1 MTPPAS
7 HVTQQGFSMYQ
18 SILVPVDGSTHAE
31 KALKVAA
38 QLASRPGKLYLIN
51 VQQPPDDIGLLV
63 GGSGMPVSD
72 EVIQKLV
79 EEREEEARRVLDKA
93 RAAAALEGLEVE
105 EVIAKGRPAEA
116 IVAEAQALKVEAIVM
131 GSRGMSDLKGMVI
144 GSVSHRVGH
153 TAHCTVITVN

>member
-1 MTPPAS
+1 
-7 HVTQQGFSMYQ
+7 MYQ

>member
-1 MTPPAS
+1 
-7 HVTQQGFSMYQ
+7 MYQ

-93 RAAAALEGLEVE
+93 RATAALEGLEVE

>member
-1 MTPPAS
+1 
-7 HVTQQGFSMYQ
+7 MYQ

-31 KALKVAA
+31 KALEVAA

-79 EEREEEARRVLDKA
+79 KERKEEARRVLDKA
-93 RAAAALEGLEVE
+93 RAAVALEGLEVE

-116 IVAEAQALKVEAIVM
+116 IVAEAEALKVEAIVM

-153 TAHCTVITVN
+153 TAHCTVVTVN

>member
-1 MTPPAS
+1 MTPLAS
-7 HVTQQGFSMYQ
+7 HITQQGFSMYQ

-153 TAHCTVITVN
+153 TAHCTVVTVN

>member
-1 MTPPAS
+1 
-7 HVTQQGFSMYQ
+7 MYQ

-31 KALKVAA
+31 KALKVAV

-93 RAAAALEGLEVE
+93 RASVALDGLEVE

-116 IVAEAQALKVEAIVM
+116 IVAEAQALEVEAIVM

>member
-93 RAAAALEGLEVE
+93 RATAALEGLEVE

>member
-1 MTPPAS
+1 
-7 HVTQQGFSMYQ
+7 MYQ
-18 SILVPVDGSTHAE
+18 SILVPVDGSAHAE

-38 QLASRPGKLYLIN
+38 QLASRPAKLYLIN

-63 GGSGMPVSD
+63 GGSGMPVSE

-79 EEREEEARRVLDKA
+79 QEREDDARRVLDKA
-93 RAAAALEGLEVE
+93 YAAVKLDGLEVDE
-105 EVIAKGRPAEA
+105 IIARGQPAEA
-116 IVAEAQALKVEAIVM
+116 IVAEAEALKVDAIVM

-153 TAHCTVITVN
+153 TAHCTVVTVN